1 MQVEFLDELFESV
14 SESFAKPF
22 ILNREK
28 TVSYRLKLYA
38 SEEVSSQDR
47 IAAEQRFRR
56 ALDDALGDANLVAP
70 IYRAYRQIVATYGEA
85 PGPDLLTEAQQ
96 QVFDHWQAAELA
108 AVTAAFGPHR
118 YLEEA
123 YFEIQD

>member
-1 MQVEFLDELFESV
+1 M
-14 SESFAKPF
+14 
-22 ILNREK
+22 
-28 TVSYRLKLYA
+28 SYRLKLYA
-38 SEEVSSQDR
+38 SEEVSNQDR
-47 IAAEQRFRR
+47 LAAEQRFRR
-56 ALDDALGDANLVAP
+56 ALDETLGDASLVAP
-70 IYRAYRQIVATYGEA
+70 IYRAYRQIVAIYGEA
-85 PGPDLLTEAQQ
+85 PGPDVLTDAQQ

>member
-1 MQVEFLDELFESV
+1 
-14 SESFAKPF
+14 
-22 ILNREK
+22 
-28 TVSYRLKLYA
+28 VSYRLKLYA

-47 IAAEQRFRR
+47 LAAEQRFRH

-70 IYRAYRQIVATYGEA
+70 IYRAYRQIVAIYGEA
-85 PGPDLLTEAQQ
+85 PGPDLLTDAQQ

>member
-1 MQVEFLDELFESV
+1 M
-14 SESFAKPF
+14 
-22 ILNREK
+22 N
-28 TVSYRLKLYA
+28 YRLKLYA
-38 SEEVSSQDR
+38 SEEVSNHDR
-47 IAAEQRFRR
+47 QAAEQRFRR
-56 ALDDALGDANLVAP
+56 ALDETLGDASLVAP

-85 PGPDLLTEAQQ
+85 PGPDLLTDAQQ
-96 QVFDHWQAAELA
+96 QVFEHWQAAELA

>member
-1 MQVEFLDELFESV
+1 M
-14 SESFAKPF
+14 
-22 ILNREK
+22 
-28 TVSYRLKLYA
+28 SYRLKLYA
-38 SEEVSSQDR
+38 SEEVSNQDR
-47 IAAEQRFRR
+47 FAAEQRFRR
-56 ALDDALGDANLVAP
+56 ALDETLGDASLVAP

-85 PGPDLLTEAQQ
+85 PDPDTLTDAQQ